1 MISLFQK
8 PDWYKAIVP
17 TTQVPAIL
25 FHDDKIINDKK
36 TQRSLVW
43 ESKDILQAL
52 DDKFPDTP
60 KLVLNTKA
68 YKVASEQ
75 MGDFNT
81 VGFAFLGYA
90 RTNDDEISPEEK
102 ALILHEK
109 RQEFLKALDELN
121 DSILET
127 DGPFRLG
134 SEFTGVDAEM
144 VPTLERWRYQLP
156 LSHEIDIL
164 EGRKGI
170 QRWFE
175 AMDNYKPYS
184 ERVMGDRYSWT
195 ATRYEK
201 KHSWRFEYD
210 LESGC

>member
-1 MISLFQK
+1 M
-8 PDWYKAIVP
+8 VP

-25 FHDDKIINDKK
+25 FHDDKINNDKK

-43 ESKDILQAL
+43 ESKDIMQAL

-60 KLVLNTKA
+60 KLVLSTKA
-68 YKVASEQ
+68 YKAASEQ
-75 MGDFNT
+75 MGDLNT

-90 RTNDDEISPEEK
+90 RNKSDNETSEEEK

-109 RQEFLKALDELN
+109 KQEFLKALDEL
-121 DSILET
+121 DVSILENG
-127 DGPFRLG
+127 GPFRLG

-156 LSHEIDIL
+156 LSHEIDIM
-164 EGRKGI
+164 EGREGI
-170 QRWFE
+170 KRWFE

-184 ERVMGDRYSWT
+184 DRVMGDRYSWT
-195 ATRYEK
+195 ATRYEE
-201 KHSWRFEYD
+201 KHLLRFEDD
-210 LESGC
+210 LESSH